1 MTSPL
6 HHIGKACMALALLFG
21 YSMCLAQHFPR
32 TEFNFRND
40 NDLYLFNKQDQYY
53 TNGVFFN
60 IRKAADSAKLSI
72 NEANRIWGLT
82 VGQKMYNAYTANIR
96 HIEEVDRP
104 ITAYLFFAANFDRY
118 FESERFMSVTVEAGT
133 IGQRALG
140 KEFQESFHKA
150 FRLYDI
156 AGWQYQLKNAFGI
169 DAAVHY
175 GGLFYRNPARWF
187 DMSWR
192 ATATLGLNH
201 TGLSAS
207 PSFRFGR
214 INPLHRSVYTSS
226 RLQARGH
233 TMAKELFLYYSPR
246 LHFVGYDA
254 TLQGGMFLHD
264 KGPVTYTPA
273 RWVWYNQV
281 GVMYAKNAL
290 SLHFQYIFYTKEVP
304 GMFFRHRYGSV
315 GVGYRF

>member
-104 ITAYLFFAANFDRY
+104 ITAYLFFAANF
-118 FESERFMSVTVEAGT
+118 
-133 IGQRALG
+133 
-140 KEFQESFHKA
+140 
-150 FRLYDI
+150 
-156 AGWQYQLKNAFGI
+156 
-169 DAAVHY
+169 
-175 GGLFYRNPARWF
+175 
-187 DMSWR
+187 
-192 ATATLGLNH
+192 
-201 TGLSAS
+201 
-207 PSFRFGR
+207 
-214 INPLHRSVYTSS
+214 
-226 RLQARGH
+226 
-233 TMAKELFLYYSPR
+233 
-246 LHFVGYDA
+246 
-254 TLQGGMFLHD
+254 
-264 KGPVTYTPA
+264 
-273 RWVWYNQV
+273 
-281 GVMYAKNAL
+281 
-290 SLHFQYIFYTKEVP
+290 
-304 GMFFRHRYGSV
+304 
-315 GVGYRF
+315 